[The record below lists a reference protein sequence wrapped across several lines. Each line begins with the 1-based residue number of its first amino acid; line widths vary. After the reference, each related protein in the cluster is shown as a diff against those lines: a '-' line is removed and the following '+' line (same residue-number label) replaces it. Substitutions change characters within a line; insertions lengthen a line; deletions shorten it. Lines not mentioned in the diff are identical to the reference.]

1 MVIAFPWAGRDW
13 NRAIAI
19 SGRAAMPGLPGGSG
33 FNWPSVA
40 GTTGMLRPRAALS
53 GLGRLA
59 RRRRGLGAD
68 FTGDIPSFTD
78 FTSGSGGSYAA
89 SGMSIDSSGA
99 LIDTTTPLPSLTS
112 TNLGPSASAVT
123 AASQNPSSS
132 SPWTGLLSSLVSV
145 GGQITNYEL
154 NPLTNKSTYVQTPQ
168 GGIIATNQPTG
179 ATGIPGLTTS
189 NLSSM
194 MPLLLIG
201 GGLML
206 FMMMAKR

>member
-33 FNWPSVA
+33 FNWPSVV

-53 GLGRLA
+53 GLGAMA
-59 RRRRGLGAD
+59 RRRRGLGQDSTDASGGLPYSD
-68 FTGDIPSFTD
+68 PSSIPSSTLD
-78 FTSGSGGSYAA
+78 LSYYTQMIGNPAAQATVTPVGSSV
-89 SGMSIDSSGA
+89 
-99 LIDTTTPLPSLTS
+99 TTPAS
-112 TNLGPSASAVT
+112 TQA
-123 AASQNPSSS
+123 
-132 SPWTGLLSSLVSV
+132 PWYAGLLNSLVSV

-154 NPLTNKSTYVQTPQ
+154 NPLTNKSTYIRTPQ
-168 GGIIATNQPTG
+168 GGIIATNSPTG

-189 NLSSM
+189 SLSSM
-194 MPLLLIG
+194 MPLLVIG
-201 GGLML
+201 GGLMV